1 MSGLKKRM
9 EEQEKKRQEAGR
21 PSAARSGEG
30 PERVRACRRC
40 LLYEMSESADYQNLY
55 AYIEGLEEE
64 IRAPEPLY
72 QSRLNRCRECS
83 LLLSGMCR
91 ACGCFVELRA
101 AIAANRC
108 PYDNW

>member
-1 MSGLKKRM
+1 MTKHVMTKHVTTEHGMTANDRT
-9 EEQEKKRQEAGR
+9 
-21 PSAARSGEG
+21 
-30 PERVRACRRC
+30 CRRC
-40 LLYEMSESADYQNLY
+40 LLYEMAESAEYRNLY

-64 IRAPEPLY
+64 IRASKDLY
-72 QSRLNRCRECS
+72 EKRLARCKGCD

-108 PYDNW
+108 PYEKW

>member
-1 MSGLKKRM
+1 MNRS
-9 EEQEKKRQEAGR
+9 EEGRQEN
-21 PSAARSGEG
+21 
-30 PERVRACRRC
+30 VRTCRRC
-40 LLYEMSESADYQNLY
+40 LLYEMGENADYQNLY

-64 IRAPEPLY
+64 IRAPRPLY
-72 QSRLNRCRECS
+72 EQRLARCKDCD

-108 PYDNW
+108 PYEKW